1 MIRLRVPA
9 FVVAATIALSAP
21 SYATWSII
29 LVNPST
35 GEVAVGG
42 ATCLQ
47 QLGLKKLLAA
57 VKVGV
62 GAGVTQALLDDGSN
76 RTLIGA
82 ELAKGTPPAQIL
94 ALIQAAD
101 AGFQKR
107 QIGIVDMTG
116 AKVTFS
122 GNQNLAWAGGV
133 TGVVGDIHYAIQ
145 GNILTGAP
153 VVALAEAALV
163 NTPGDVA
170 EKLMAAMEAARSM
183 GGDGRCSCSNQNP
196 TGCGSPPPSFT
207 KSAHIGFMVVSRIG
221 DVDGTC
227 TNGGGCANGEYYLDL
242 NVKGTDGMANDPDP
256 VLQLAGLFA
265 AWRQTWIGRPDHI
278 ASAADVDAK
287 LVRADGTSSTTL
299 RVRLI
304 DWQGHDVGH
313 GGATLG
319 VTHEPGSAGATS
331 AGTVVDHGDGTYSIP
346 LTSTGIAGVDRLR
359 VTVDDGQGDVVLFPF
374 VQIGA
379 VQVPA
384 LSAQAP
390 AISTTAG
397 DDVVLAIDAGPAL
410 AERPYLV
417 LCSMSGS
424 TPGFMLDGTH
434 VPLAFDAAVA
444 WSYALCGQ
452 LPFVQGCGVLDAQG
466 RASPGLVLQPL
477 DLRPSIGKTL
487 TFSFVTL
494 DPIDWAADAVDVQIV
509 P

>member
-331 AGTVVDHGDGTYSIP
+331 AGTVVDHGDG
-346 LTSTGIAGVDRLR
+346 
-359 VTVDDGQGDVVLFPF
+359 
-374 VQIGA
+374 
-379 VQVPA
+379 
-384 LSAQAP
+384 
-390 AISTTAG
+390 
-397 DDVVLAIDAGPAL
+397 
-410 AERPYLV
+410 
-417 LCSMSGS
+417 
-424 TPGFMLDGTH
+424 
-434 VPLAFDAAVA
+434 
-444 WSYALCGQ
+444 
-452 LPFVQGCGVLDAQG
+452 
-466 RASPGLVLQPL
+466 
-477 DLRPSIGKTL
+477 
-487 TFSFVTL
+487 
-494 DPIDWAADAVDVQIV
+494 
-509 P
+509 

>member
-1 MIRLRVPA
+1 MNRLPVL
-9 FVVAATIALSAP
+9 VVAAMVALSAP

-29 LVNPST
+29 LVNPT
-35 GEVAVGG
+35 TREVAVGG

-57 VKVGV
+57 VRVGA

-76 RTLIGA
+76 RSLIGA

-94 ALIQAAD
+94 ALIQTLD
-101 AGFQKR
+101 PGFQKR
-107 QIGIVDMTG
+107 QIGIVDMSG
-116 AKVTFS
+116 GKVTFT
-122 GNQNLAWAGGV
+122 GNQTAAWAGGV
-133 TGVVGDIHYAIQ
+133 TGIVGDIHYAIQ

-153 VVALAEAALV
+153 VVALAEAAVV

-196 TGCGSPPPSFT
+196 TGCGSPPPSFN

-227 TNGGGCANGEYYLDL
+227 TDGGGCANGAYYLDL

-256 VLQLAGLFA
+256 VIQLTGLFA
-265 AWRQTWIGRPDHI
+265 AWRQSWIGRPDHI
-278 ASAADVDAK
+278 ASQADVDAD
-287 LVRADGTSSTTL
+287 LVRADATSSTTL

-313 GGATLG
+313 GGATLAIA
-319 VTHEPGSAGATS
+319 HEPGSAGATS

-346 LTSTGIAGVDRLR
+346 LTSTGVAGVDTLR
-359 VTVDDGQGDVVLFPF
+359 VTVDDGQGDVVLYPF
-374 VQIGA
+374 VELGA
-379 VQVPA
+379 VQVPT
-384 LSAQAP
+384 LSAHGGGT
-390 AISTTAG
+390 ISTTAG
-397 DDVVLAIDAGPAL
+397 DDVMLSIDAGPAL

-424 TPGFMLDGTH
+424 TPGFALDGTH

-452 LPFVQGCGVLDAQG
+452 LPFIQGCGVLDEFG
-466 RASPGLVLQPL
+466 RAQPGLALDPL

-494 DPIDWAADAVDVQIV
+494 DPIDWAADAVDVQIA